1 MRIQEFENSS
11 SESLPQYF
19 FEVSNNELVC
29 GFAGETVKEGE
40 KVLLCYRKFL
50 SPYSGII
57 LYRIL
62 DQISSVYLKKWLNDN
77 NKSESCINNCLI
89 LISKEKSKIYINIP
103 TKAEMI
109 SKRTVMKGD
118 AITTDDIG
126 DIRKIHL
133 EGVDIDTYGGIIYI
147 FSYKWM
153 KCVYFDYSQVLPDN
167 LQTEEELDKCKIE
180 DIEFLFASLH
190 AYMIFPE
197 VLMMKP
203 EVEEKMFEIG
213 WFPFIRLLG
222 RRFKLIHDHLINDLN
237 IEYAEIEVVDS
248 FDNETVKN
256 LMENWMKKETFKKH
270 EKIIETGIQRYLEN
284 DYISSIHVLYP
295 RIEGLMRYIYLG
307 TGCKATQTGLVD
319 KLIQIGKG
327 NHPKSNLFL
336 LDKFNIF
343 LKEFYFNNFDLE
355 SGRVE
360 LSRHS
365 LSHGVVSENEL
376 NRIRAFQGIL
386 ILDQIFYY
394 I

>member
-1 MRIQEFENSS
+1 MKIKEFENSS
-11 SESLPQYF
+11 SESSAQYF
-19 FEVSNNELVC
+19 FEISNNEPIC
-29 GFAGETVKEGE
+29 GFAAENVEKSETI
-40 KVLLCYRKFL
+40 LFYCRNFL
-50 SPYSGII
+50 SPYNSDIM

-62 DQISSVYLKKWLNDN
+62 DQISSAYLKKWLNDN

-109 SKRTVMKGD
+109 SKRAVMKGD

-133 EGVDIDTYGGIIYI
+133 EGVDIDTDGGIIYI

-167 LQTEEELDKCKIE
+167 LQTEEKLIKCKIE

-203 EVEEKMFEIG
+203 EVEKKMFERG

-222 RRFKLIHDHLINDLN
+222 WRFKLIHDHFFNDFN
-237 IEYAEIEVVDS
+237 IEYAEIKVVDS
-248 FDNETVKN
+248 FDNEIIKK
-256 LMENWMKKETFKKH
+256 LMENWMEKETFKRH

-284 DYISSIHVLYP
+284 DFISSIHVLYP
-295 RIEGLMRYIYLG
+295 RIEGLMRYIYWG
-307 TGCKATQTGLVD
+307 HVRGQ
-319 KLIQIGKG
+319 
-327 NHPKSNLFL
+327 H
-336 LDKFNIF
+336 
-343 LKEFYFNNFDLE
+343 
-355 SGRVE
+355 
-360 LSRHS
+360 
-365 LSHGVVSENEL
+365 
-376 NRIRAFQGIL
+376 NRL
-386 ILDQIFYY
+386 
-394 I
+394 

>member
-1 MRIQEFENSS
+1 MQELENSS
-11 SESLPQYF
+11 LESLPQYF
-19 FEVSNNELVC
+19 FEISNNEQVC
-29 GFAGETVKEGE
+29 GFAWETANEGE
-40 KVLLCYRKFL
+40 KVLLCYRNFL
-50 SPYSGII
+50 SPYNGTI

-62 DQISSVYLKKWLNDN
+62 DQISSKYLKKWLDDT
-77 NKSESCINNCLI
+77 NKKETCINNCLI
-89 LISKEKSKIYINIP
+89 LISKEKSEVYINIP

-109 SKRTVMKGD
+109 SKRAVLKGD

-133 EGVDIDTYGGIIYI
+133 EGIDINTDCGIIYI

-167 LQTEEELDKCKIE
+167 IQTEEELNKYKIE

-203 EVEEKMFEIG
+203 EVEEKMFDRG

-222 RRFKLIHDHLINDLN
+222 SRFKLIHDHLVNNLS

-248 FDNETVKN
+248 FDNKIIKKLT
-256 LMENWMKKETFKKH
+256 ENWMKKEVFKKH
-270 EKIIETGIQRYLEN
+270 EKIIETGIQRYLEG

-307 TGCKATQTGLVD
+307 TNGKATQKSLVD
-319 KLIQIGKG
+319 KLIQTGKG
-327 NHPKSNLFL
+327 NNPKSNLFL

-343 LKEFYFNNFDLE
+343 LTKFYFNNFDLE
-355 SGRVE
+355 NGEVD
-360 LSRHS
+360 LSRNS

-394 I
+394 V